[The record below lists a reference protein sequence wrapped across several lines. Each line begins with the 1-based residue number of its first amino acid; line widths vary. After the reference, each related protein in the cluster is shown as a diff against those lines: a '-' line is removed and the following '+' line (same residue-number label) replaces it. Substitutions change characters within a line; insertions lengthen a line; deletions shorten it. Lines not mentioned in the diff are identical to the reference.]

1 MPTPY
6 GAGDRNRLPREPGH
20 KPFAV
25 EYRSPTG
32 RIETH
37 RVEARTADEAM
48 AKTVTALKIDFAA
61 IQTTE
66 ERGA

>member
-1 MPTPY
+1 MDKGRHKASPAQERQTMT
-6 GAGDRNRLPREPGH
+6 

-32 RIETH
+32 RIQTH
-37 RVEARTADEAM
+37 HIAAKNADEAM
-48 AKTVTALKIDFAA
+48 DKTVDALGIDFAA
-61 IQTTE
+61 IQSTE

>member
-1 MPTPY
+1 MT
-6 GAGDRNRLPREPGH
+6 
-20 KPFAV
+20 KTFAV

-32 RIETH
+32 SIQTH

-48 AKTVTALKIDFAA
+48 DKTVTALGIDFSS
-61 IQTTE
+61 IQSTE